1 MYGVC
6 VCDDDG
12 SPCQRHSI
20 ELIIGIRPGPSG
32 VQSVGG
38 SCQVTG
44 VSYREGAQLMG
55 IDSEIPPG
63 QSSNDCGPLTLQC
76 TYIMYGILVRTAS
89 TYHSHVT
96 GCAV

>member
-32 VQSVGG
+32 VQSVVAAARSLESLIG
-38 SCQVTG
+38 
-44 VSYREGAQLMG
+44 REP
-55 IDSEIPPG
+55 S
-63 QSSNDCGPLTLQC
+63 
-76 TYIMYGILVRTAS
+76 
-89 TYHSHVT
+89 
-96 GCAV
+96 